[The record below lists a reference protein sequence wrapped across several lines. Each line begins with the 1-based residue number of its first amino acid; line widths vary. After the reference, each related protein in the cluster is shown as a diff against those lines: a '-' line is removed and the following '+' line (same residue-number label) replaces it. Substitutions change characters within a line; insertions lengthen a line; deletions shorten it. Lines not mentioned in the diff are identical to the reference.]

1 MISAWPGISMTIRG
15 STGRIPSCVGD
26 AVRYRTEYVGVQGP
40 NLLEGDIDA
49 LVDAARDA
57 TLLDLTEE
65 QLARTPP
72 RPRWH
77 RSGTAPLG
85 VNTREASQEA
95 RRPSNRR
102 ERRGVSN
109 PMERASA
116 NYR

>member
-1 MISAWPGISMTIRG
+1 MTIRG

-65 QLARTPP
+65 RTRPDASPSSVASIWDCTP
-72 RPRWH
+72 RSEHP
-77 RSGTAPLG
+77 
-85 VNTREASQEA
+85 
-95 RRPSNRR
+95 
-102 ERRGVSN
+102 RGVTGS
-109 PMERASA
+109 PTTQ
-116 NYR
+116 